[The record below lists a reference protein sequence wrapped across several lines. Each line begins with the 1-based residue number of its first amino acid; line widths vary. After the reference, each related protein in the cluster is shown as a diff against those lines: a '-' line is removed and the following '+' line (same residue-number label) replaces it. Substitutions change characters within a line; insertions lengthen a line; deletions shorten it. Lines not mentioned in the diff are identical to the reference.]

1 MEAMMHLFVV
11 RHAPAQVSGLCYGQL
26 DVPVAPAAEEA
37 ARVAIASIDVLGP
50 ASSQALPFASI
61 VTSPSARTRT
71 LAEAMARALGLP
83 APRIDARLRELDFG
97 RWEGRT
103 WEELERDDGPAFSEW
118 MTSWQHARAPG
129 GEGVG
134 DLMLRIQGLLD
145 ETRTP
150 CLLVT
155 HAGPIRVLRALIQ
168 KRTLGDVWSEDV
180 PHLSVEP
187 LTGECHR
194 PRKAAL

>member
-1 MEAMMHLFVV
+1 MHLFVV
-11 RHAPAQVSGLCYGQL
+11 RHAPAQVSGLCYGRL

-37 ARVAIASIDVLGP
+37 ARVAIASLDALGL

-103 WEELERDDGPAFSEW
+103 WAELEREDGAAFSEW

-134 DLMLRIQGLLD
+134 DLMLRLEALLD
-145 ETRTP
+145 EHAPTGAR

-155 HAGPIRVLRALIQ
+155 HAGPIRVLRALTQ

-180 PHLSVEP
+180 RHLSVEP
-187 LTGECHR
+187 LTGEWHR
-194 PRKAAL
+194 RGAAAG

>member
-1 MEAMMHLFVV
+1 MDLFVV

-37 ARVAIASIDVLGP
+37 ARMAIASLDALGP
-50 ASSQALPFASI
+50 ASSQAPPFASI

-103 WEELERDDGPAFSEW
+103 WEELEREDGPAFSEW

-134 DLMLRIQGLLD
+134 DLMLRLEVLLD
-145 ETRTP
+145 EHAGTGAR
-150 CLLVT
+150 CLFVT
-155 HAGPIRVLRALIQ
+155 HAGPIRVLRALTQ

-180 PHLSVEP
+180 RHLSVEP
-187 LTGECHR
+187 LMGEWHR
-194 PRKAAL
+194 PRTAVL

>member
-1 MEAMMHLFVV
+1 MQLFVV

-37 ARVAIASIDVLGP
+37 ARVAIASLDALGLTS
-50 ASSQALPFASI
+50 AQALRFASI

-71 LAEAMARALGLP
+71 LAEAMARALGQP

-103 WEELERDDGPAFSEW
+103 WEELEREDGPAFSEW

-134 DLMLRIQGLLD
+134 DLTLRLEAFLD
-145 ETRTP
+145 EHAHARAR

-155 HAGPIRVLRALIQ
+155 HAGPIRVLRALTQ
-168 KRTLGDVWSEDV
+168 KRTLRDVWSEGV
-180 PHLSVEP
+180 PHLAVEP
-187 LTGECHR
+187 LKGAWHR
-194 PRKAAL
+194 RRAAAG